1 MRIVSL
7 TLMRALIAVS
17 IAVAAG
23 CGKQSPAPAST
34 PGTSSQA
41 TAGEALAKAKGC
53 LVCHGID
60 KANLGPSYREIAK
73 KYAGEG
79 GAAARLVKKVKEGG
93 SGAWG
98 TTPMPPQTH
107 LTDDEAKAI
116 VGWAL
121 SLQ

>member
-1 MRIVSL
+1 MRF
-7 TLMRALIAVS
+7 TRYALMRALIAAS

-23 CGKQSPAPAST
+23 CDKQSPAPTPAS
-34 PGTSSQA
+34 GGQA
-41 TAGEALAKAKGC
+41 SAGEALAKAKGC

-73 KYAGEG
+73 KYAGDS
-79 GAAARLVKKVKEGG
+79 GAVARLAKKVKEGG

-107 LTDDEAKAI
+107 VTDDETKTI
-116 VGWAL
+116 LGWAL